1 MSGSGRMGLRLASSC
16 REDDRRRAAERRGRP
31 ATMTTAPIPAAPSI
45 HPVLSAVRDTIT
57 SIRRLGS
64 RFA

>member
-1 MSGSGRMGLRLASSC
+1 MSGSGRMGLRLASSY
-16 REDDRRRAAERRGRP
+16 REDDRRRAAEQRGRQ
-31 ATMTTAPIPAAPSI
+31 ATPTAAPKTATVSVL
-45 HPVLSAVRDTIT
+45 PVRSAVRDAIA